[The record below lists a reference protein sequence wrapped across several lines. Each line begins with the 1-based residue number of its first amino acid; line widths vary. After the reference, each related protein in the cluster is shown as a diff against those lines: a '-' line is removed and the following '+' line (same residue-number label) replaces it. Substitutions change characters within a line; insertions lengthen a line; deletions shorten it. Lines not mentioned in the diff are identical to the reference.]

1 MYCLILKTQLAPG
14 SFDQFMEAMRVNA
27 AASVQHEP
35 DCLVFDV
42 VQDLND
48 PDLVYLYELYRDE
61 AAFAHH
67 KTTEHYLQSRPLVGE
82 FIVKQEAMKGHMVC
96 GNSKR

>member
-14 SFDQFMEAMRVNA
+14 SFDKFMEAMRINA
-27 AASVQHEP
+27 AASVQDEP

-42 VQDLND
+42 IQDAAD

-61 AAFAHH
+61 AALAHH
-67 KTTEHYLQSRPLVGE
+67 KTTEHYLQSRPLLAE
-82 FIVKQEAMKGHMVC
+82 CIVKQEVMKGHMVC
-96 GNSKR
+96 GNNKR

>member
-14 SFDQFMEAMRVNA
+14 TFDQFMEAMRINA
-27 AASVQHEP
+27 AASVQDEP

-42 VQDLND
+42 IQDVAD

-67 KTTEHYLQSRPLVGE
+67 KTTGHYLQSRPQLSK
-82 FIVKQEAMKGHMVC
+82 FIVKQEAMKGRMVC
-96 GNSKR
+96 GNNKR

>member
-14 SFDQFMEAMRVNA
+14 SFGKFMEAMRVNA

-96 GNSKR
+96 DNSKR

>member
-14 SFDQFMEAMRVNA
+14 SFDKFMEAMRANA
-27 AASVQHEP
+27 AASVRDEP
-35 DCLVFDV
+35 ACLVFDV
-42 VQDLND
+42 IQDLAD

-61 AAFAHH
+61 AAFAYH
-67 KTTEHYLQSRPLVGE
+67 KTTAHYLHSRPLLSE

-96 GNSKR
+96 GNNKR

>member
-1 MYCLILKTQLAPG
+1 MYCLILKTQLKPG
-14 SFDQFMEAMRVNA
+14 SFAQFMEAMRVNA
-27 AASVQHEP
+27 AASVQNEP

-61 AAFAHH
+61 LAFTYH

-82 FIVKQEAMKGHMVC
+82 YIVKQEAMKGRMVS

>member
-14 SFDQFMEAMRVNA
+14 SFDKFMEAMRVNA
-27 AASVQHEP
+27 AASVEHEP
-35 DCLVFDV
+35 NCLVFDV
-42 VQDLND
+42 VQDLKD

-61 AAFAHH
+61 AAFTYHM
-67 KTTEHYLQSRPLVGE
+67 TTEHYLQSRPLVGE
-82 FIVKQEAMKGHMVC
+82 LIVKQEAMKGHMVC

>member
-27 AASVQHEP
+27 AASVQSEP

-42 VQDLND
+42 IQDRAD

-61 AAFAHH
+61 AAFTYHQ
-67 KTTEHYLQSRPLVGE
+67 TTEHYLQSRPLVSE
-82 FIVKQEAMKGHMVC
+82 LIVEQEAMIGHMVC
-96 GNSKR
+96 GNSNR

>member
-1 MYCLILKTQLAPG
+1 MYCLILKIQLVPG
-14 SFDQFMEAMRVNA
+14 SFDRFMEVMRVNA
-27 AASVQHEP
+27 SSSVQNEP
-35 DCLVFDV
+35 DCLIFDV
-42 VQDLND
+42 AQDEAD

-67 KTTEHYLQSRPLVGE
+67 KTTEHYLQSRPLMSE

>member
-1 MYCLILKTQLAPG
+1 
-14 SFDQFMEAMRVNA
+14 MRVNA

-67 KTTEHYLQSRPLVGE
+67 KTTEHYLQSRPLVGG
-82 FIVKQEAMKGHMVC
+82 FIVKQEAMKGQVVC

>member
-14 SFDQFMEAMRVNA
+14 SFDQFMEVMRVNA
-27 AASVQHEP
+27 TASVRDEP

-48 PDLVYLYELYRDE
+48 PDLVYLYELYRDD

-67 KTTEHYLQSRPLVGE
+67 KTTEHYLQSRPLLGE

-96 GNSKR
+96 ANSKR